1 MPANPFAWSFRAQF
15 VFGALAC
22 SSLLAFAIFSQR
34 SLLLEPCP
42 LCILQR
48 VAFMALA
55 LVFAIGAVH
64 APRSR
69 NGRRVYGVVAA
80 LAAASGAAIAIR
92 HLWLQSLPPDL
103 VPACGP
109 GLAYML
115 EVFPLSD
122 VIRDVFTGSGEC
134 AKVDWRLLGLSMPG
148 WTLIWYVFLGTGAL
162 WAGFRRR

>member
-1 MPANPFAWSFRAQF
+1 MEPAMPANPFAWSFRAQF
-15 VFGALAC
+15 VFGTLAC

-48 VAFMALA
+48 VTFMALA
-55 LVFAIGAVH
+55 LIFAIGAVH

-92 HLWLQSLPPDL
+92 HLWLRSEERRVGQ
-103 VPACGP
+103 
-109 GLAYML
+109 
-115 EVFPLSD
+115 
-122 VIRDVFTGSGEC
+122 EC
-134 AKVDWRLLGLSMPG
+134 V
-148 WTLIWYVFLGTGAL
+148 GTCRSR
-162 WAGFRRR
+162 WSPYH